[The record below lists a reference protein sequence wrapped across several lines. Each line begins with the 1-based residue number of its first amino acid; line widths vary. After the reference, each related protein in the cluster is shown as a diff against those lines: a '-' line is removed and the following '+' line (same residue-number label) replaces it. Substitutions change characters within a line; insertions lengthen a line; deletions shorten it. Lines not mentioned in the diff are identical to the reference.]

1 MQLPRAA
8 RCRFIQLNNLTIIQ
22 LGNFLIMNVELRI
35 QNYEFM
41 FREENKDFRLLKAGT
56 EIPEGSTERKSL
68 FALKKQ
74 A

>member
-1 MQLPRAA
+1 
-8 RCRFIQLNNLTIIQ
+8 
-22 LGNFLIMNVELRI
+22 MNVELRI